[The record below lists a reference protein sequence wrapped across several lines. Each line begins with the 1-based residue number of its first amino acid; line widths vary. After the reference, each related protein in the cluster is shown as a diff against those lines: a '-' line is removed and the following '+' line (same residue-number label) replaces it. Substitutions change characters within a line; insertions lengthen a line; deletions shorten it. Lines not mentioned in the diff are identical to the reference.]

1 MSRRPVLT
9 RRTLL
14 PLAAAAA
21 LAAATRPTRAAEP
34 DCDGRER
41 DYFTNRVLT
50 DQDGRPVRFYE
61 DVLRG
66 RTVLVG
72 WIFTACP
79 DACPLLAARALA
91 IADAAAGAGA
101 PPPRIVHLTTDPRRD
116 GPERLRAWA
125 ARFGAYADWRLLT
138 GSPAD
143 LREVARRLGQAVEE
157 ERPDRHT
164 TLILAGTVAARRW
177 AKLRPDLPPEAA
189 GAQVAQ
195 LAAAPPLVEASR
207 CVG

>member
-1 MSRRPVLT
+1 MSSGPIFP

-14 PLAAAAA
+14 LGGGA
-21 LAAATRPTRAAEP
+21 LAAAPRRPHAAEL

-50 DQDGRPVRFYE
+50 DQDGRQVRFYE

-91 IADAAAGAGA
+91 IADAAAAAGA
-101 PPPRIVHLTTDPRRD
+101 PPRIVHLTTDPRRD

-125 ARFGAYADWRLLT
+125 ARFGSYADWRLLT
-138 GSPAD
+138 GAPAD
-143 LREVARRLGQAVEE
+143 LREVARRLGQTVDE

-164 TLILAGTVAARRW
+164 TLLLAGKVAARRW
-177 AKLRPDLPPEAA
+177 AKIRPDMPPEAA
-189 GAQVAQ
+189 GSQLAD
-195 LAAAPPLVEASR
+195 LAAAPPLVDA
-207 CVG
+207 